1 MKQKYYNLI
10 IFRHT
15 CIFSYL
21 LTLCCFSSMV
31 SWSSGGLTSR
41 RQVKVRFFWEG
52 SIGGQ
57 PTELTGSNM
66 WLNLS
71 QHRNITIL
79 QVLSYRKHYQVLNFP
94 SQRLVPDKTICQD
107 NPYLFTPRRVG
118 IYIISNTPRSKKLQ
132 QSFSSLSSDEYRQLS
147 AKQLIVT
154 SLPKVF
160 QRLQPTNH
168 YICNT
173 RCNHYILQF

>member
-1 MKQKYYNLI
+1 MLINVHIGGILLLKYGNVFVYFYIYFNFFNKIQWMKQKYYNLI
-10 IFRHT
+10 MGSSRHT

-79 QVLSYRKHYQVLNFP
+79 QVLSYRKHY
-94 SQRLVPDKTICQD
+94 LV
-107 NPYLFTPRRVG
+107 F
-118 IYIISNTPRSKKLQ
+118 KLPITEVN
-132 QSFSSLSSDEYRQLS
+132 SVPNDLSR
-147 AKQLIVT
+147 
-154 SLPKVF
+154 
-160 QRLQPTNH
+160 
-168 YICNT
+168 
-173 RCNHYILQF
+173 